1 MNNILVL
8 IDKIFIFFFLVN
20 AIDSNYIE
28 IEDQKCKYHKDFR
41 LYLMTKQTN
50 PKITT
55 SIYSNM
61 TVINC
66 SITQQVNYLLYF
78 FFFLMSVKILNDEF
92 IGIHKLFGLSTYL
105 I

>member
-1 MNNILVL
+1 M
-8 IDKIFIFFFLVN
+8 FIYLAESFG
-20 AIDSNYIE
+20 SKYIE
-28 IEDQKCKYHKDFR
+28 IDDNKYKYNKYFR

-66 SITQQVNYLLYF
+66 SITQEVRQ
-78 FFFLMSVKILNDEF
+78 
-92 IGIHKLFGLSTYL
+92 
-105 I
+105 